1 MSAKKIKIVKMS
13 DVAKDQ
19 LQIVVFLSVSGGLG
33 YVLST
38 YILKDPV
45 LTAVV
50 APAVNYILYILKQ
63 EIDKKGVIQALKNN
77 KK

>member
-1 MSAKKIKIVKMS
+1 MTKKIQMS

-19 LQIVVFLSVSGGLG
+19 LQIVMFLSISGGLG
-33 YVLST
+33 YLLST

-50 APAVNYILYILKQ
+50 APAVNYLLYIIKQ
-63 EIDKKGVIQALKNN
+63 ELDKKGVIQALKN
-77 KK
+77 KEK